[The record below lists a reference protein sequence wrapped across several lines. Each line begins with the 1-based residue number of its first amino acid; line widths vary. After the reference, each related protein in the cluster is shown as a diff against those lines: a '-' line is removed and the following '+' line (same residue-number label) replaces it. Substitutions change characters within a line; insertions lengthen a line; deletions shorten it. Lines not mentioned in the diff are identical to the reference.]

1 MRTIISL
8 LVSAITLVACGNT
21 KPDQEAQQRALAL
34 VADGGALLVD
44 VRSAEEVAGGRLD
57 GAIHIPHPEIVAG
70 LTKRGIS
77 KDSTVV
83 LYCRSGNRSGIAAKA
98 LTEAGFSQ
106 VINAGAYQ
114 DLLPLQAQLGST
126 RP

>member
-8 LVSAITLVACGNT
+8 LVSAIILVGCGNT
-21 KPDQEAQQRALAL
+21 KPDQEAQQRALTL
-34 VADGGALLVD
+34 VANGGALLVD

-126 RP
+126 GP